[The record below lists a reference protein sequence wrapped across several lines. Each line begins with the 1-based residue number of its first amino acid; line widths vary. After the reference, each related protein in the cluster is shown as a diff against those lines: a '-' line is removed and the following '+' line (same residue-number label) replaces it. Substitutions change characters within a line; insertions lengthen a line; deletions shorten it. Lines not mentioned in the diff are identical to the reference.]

1 MSSDGECFLKVGR
14 SDAIAARVP
23 AEVKSGRRLLR
34 LAS

>member
-1 MSSDGECFLKVGR
+1 MSSYGEYFLKVDR

-23 AEVKSGRRLLR
+23 AKVKSGRRLLR